1 MDVYDFIKESIPLL
15 EKIQDDSVDLHKNES
30 TKTHSL
36 LNMTRNHLYSE
47 EKSLNVRIAVWWSLS
62 YSNVLDYELY
72 YFLDGNKLSFSLQIT
87 TKYISIKTENNIQT
101 NEFKVLISEFE
112 ELIADKELFVL
123 THGRI
128 DIPFI
133 DLFDEYKHE
142 LLKDI
147 KMIARRND
155 ND

>member
-15 EKIQDDSVDLHKNES
+15 ERIRDDSVDIHKNET

-36 LNMTRNHLYSE
+36 LNMTRNHLYTE
-47 EKSLNVRIAVWWSLS
+47 EESLNARITVWWSLS

-87 TKYISIKTENNIQT
+87 TKYITIRT
-101 NEFKVLISEFE
+101 NDTNQINEVKISLTEFE
-112 ELIADKELFVL
+112 DLITNKELFVL

-128 DIPFI
+128 NVPFI

>member
-1 MDVYDFIKESIPLL
+1 MDVYDFIKESIPLF
-15 EKIQDDSVDLHKNES
+15 ERIRDDSVDLHKNET

-36 LNMTRNHLYSE
+36 LNMTRNNLYTE
-47 EKSLNVRIAVWWSLS
+47 EESLNARITVWWSLS
-62 YSNVLDYELY
+62 YSNVFEYELY
-72 YFLDGNKLSFSLQIT
+72 YFLMVINYLLFYNLT
-87 TKYISIKTENNIQT
+87 TKYISIRT
-101 NEFKVLISEFE
+101 NDTNQINEVKISLTEFE
-112 ELIADKELFVL
+112 DLITNKELFVL

-128 DIPFI
+128 NVPFI

-147 KMIARRND
+147 RMIARRND